1 MLVDLVRTMT
11 PDGVRL
17 EGAVHVPAT
26 ADKSSPADLAICLH
40 GVGSNFYS
48 SQLIES
54 VAETLAARGIA
65 ALRINTRGHD
75 SVCTVT
81 SNNGRRWQGAAF
93 EIVDECRQD
102 LIGWLDWAREQGF
115 RRVLLVGH
123 SLGGIK
129 ALYSM
134 AYEQFPSVVGVAAI
148 SPPRLS
154 YAAFREGADND
165 KFFDSIA
172 TAERYLQERRP
183 EALFQAKFPFP
194 LFITASGYLD
204 KYGPRERYNYCR
216 FLQRI
221 DRPLLFTFGGQ
232 ELDSGSAAFVG
243 VPEAIESLPK
253 INAPLRLEVVHG
265 ADHNY
270 SGQHAALGAILAG
283 WVESLKSSEPLDS

>member
-11 PDGVRL
+11 PDGVKL
-17 EGAVHVPAT
+17 EGALHAPGT
-26 ADKSSPADLAICLH
+26 ADRFPPADLAICLH

-54 VAETLAARGIA
+54 VAETLATKGIA

-75 SVCTVT
+75 SVCAVN
-81 SNNGRRWQGAAF
+81 SNHGRRWQGAAF

-102 LIGWLDWAREQGF
+102 LIGWLDWARERAF
-115 RRVLLVGH
+115 RRVLFVGH
-123 SLGGIK
+123 SLGGVK
-129 ALYSM
+129 ALYSL
-134 AYEQFPSVVGVAAI
+134 AYEEFPSVVGVAAI

-154 YAAFREGADND
+154 YAAFRTGADND
-165 KFFDSIA
+165 KFFESIA
-172 TAERYLQERRP
+172 TAERYMQERRP

-232 ELDSGSAAFVG
+232 ELESGAAAFLR
-243 VPEAIESLPK
+243 VPEAIQALPK
-253 INAPLRLEVVHG
+253 ISAPLRIEVVPG
-265 ADHNY
+265 ADHIY
-270 SGQHAALGAILAG
+270 SGQHAFLGAILAE
-283 WVESLKSSEPLDS
+283 WLESLE